1 MTDNGNRRFV
11 GRRVVLGVSGSI
23 AAFKAAELARLLI
36 TEGATVRAALTDG
49 AKRFITPLT
58 FQTLTGQPVYDEMF
72 DQPRAWV
79 MEHITWARW
88 AEAIVVAPATA
99 QMLAKLANGMAD
111 DPVSSLCLARTS
123 NVPLLI
129 APSMNTQMW
138 QAPATRRNVA
148 QLRADGAV
156 IIEPGSGELACGE
169 VGPGRLSESAVIL
182 DALALV
188 LGPRRELAGKK
199 ILVNAGPTREPLDAV
214 RVLTNPSTGKMGFA
228 LAAAAAQRGAQ
239 ATLVSGPTLLSTP
252 AGVDRIDVVTAE
264 EMWHEMEARWTGAD
278 AVIFAAAV
286 SDFRPAERAEG
297 KIKKGEASRSVSL
310 EPTVDIAAEIGR
322 LARERSEGRPFLVGF
337 AAESEGAVESGRAK
351 QSAKGLDLVV
361 ANEIGRPNTGFAAD
375 TDLATLI
382 GPGGQDEPLGLMTKT
397 ALAERILDRVSEAL
411 VAH

>member
-1 MTDNGNRRFV
+1 
-11 GRRVVLGVSGSI
+11 
-23 AAFKAAELARLLI
+23 
-36 TEGATVRAALTDG
+36 
-49 AKRFITPLT
+49 
-58 FQTLTGQPVYDEMF
+58 
-72 DQPRAWV
+72 
-79 MEHITWARW
+79 
-88 AEAIVVAPATA
+88 
-99 QMLAKLANGMAD
+99 MLAKLANGMAD